1 MNRCLFLFF
10 FLVTCLYNFCY
21 GQIYGYLTIYV
32 EGPVKLLV
40 QDSQGRKT
48 GFDPSTNQY
57 YDDVPNVVCG
67 PMGMESEIEGEPSIE
82 GWDFSFGKSIDY
94 SFQDTYRLKIYGMKK
109 GDYNISV
116 GMSQTLKTGEDF
128 DFEGEIDSLEVKEY
142 EFYYTTDT
150 TKTLCFR
157 KYEPPSG
164 IPTFNVKLVDSQWE
178 LLTGGM
184 LDYYEGSWQPAVD
197 HGDGTFT
204 LTTSRP
210 AVSLRMS
217 YEGGSET
224 RQNVL
229 VTNDTVVFQTTLV
242 KVQLQNSQGKLIDQ
256 GLVQYYAGGWR
267 DFGITSGG
275 VASKELLP
283 LTYIFRGTYQ
293 GVSTDLQQDISQNSS
308 IIIQLNIST
317 K

>member
-1 MNRCLFLFF
+1 MNRNLYHFL
-10 FLVTCLYNFCY
+10 FLVTCLYNFSF
-21 GQIYGYLTIYV
+21 GQIYGDINIFV

-40 QDSQGRKT
+40 INSEGRKA
-48 GFDPSTNQY
+48 GYDPNTNEY
-57 YDDVPNVVCG
+57 YKEIPNTAHG
-67 PMGMESEIEGEPSIE
+67 PMGLDSQIPGEKPIE
-82 GWDFSFGKSIDY
+82 GWDFAFTESIYEPFEDNY
-94 SFQDTYRLKIYGMKK
+94 KLKIFGTKNGTYK
-109 GDYNISV
+109 IAA
-116 GMSQTLKTGEDF
+116 GMSQTYKTGTTF
-128 DFEGEIDSLEVKEY
+128 KLSGTIDSLQVVEY
-142 EFYYTTDT
+142 EFFYTTNT

-184 LDYYEGSWQPAVD
+184 LEYYDGSWQLAVD
-197 HGDGTFT
+197 NGDGTFT

-242 KVQLQNSQGKLIDQ
+242 KVQLQNSQ